1 MKIVKLNKIIL
12 NFLFVTVFISF
23 MSELSAKENQKPA
36 ESFPEFREKFYS
48 DTLFQKSRILFPM
61 PGISTDDMEYSDTIY
76 YWQESEWLFLEDMSL
91 GEQMKVEIIKTE
103 TTVQENNHWENSN
116 FDANVSY
123 KLIDRKWYLV
133 RLEIYNM

>member
-123 KLIDRKWYLV
+123 KLINRKWYLV

>member
-23 MSELSAKENQKPA
+23 MSVLSAKENQEPA

>member
-1 MKIVKLNKIIL
+1 
-12 NFLFVTVFISF
+12 
-23 MSELSAKENQKPA
+23 MSVLSAKENQEPA